1 MKPIESNI
9 FSTGM
14 NSIASSSNQ
23 DKRAT
28 ASEVQQSFANEL
40 KNAINEVNKT
50 QQESNAQT
58 NALINGDAQDL
69 HNVMISAE
77 KASVTLQTA
86 TEIQN
91 TAIEAYQKVM
101 RMQL

>member
-1 MKPIESNI
+1 
-9 FSTGM
+9 M
-14 NSIASSSNQ
+14 NQIASNSKQGNT
-23 DKRAT
+23 AT

-58 NALINGDAQDL
+58 NALINGEAQDL

-91 TAIEAYQKVM
+91 KAIEAYQEVM

>member
-1 MKPIESNI
+1 MKQ
-9 FSTGM
+9 
-14 NSIASSSNQ
+14 IASSSSEGNT
-23 DKRAT
+23 AT

-58 NALINGDAQDL
+58 NALVNGEAQDL

-91 TAIEAYQKVM
+91 KAVEAYQKVM

>member
-1 MKPIESNI
+1 MKPIESNLFTQGI
-9 FSTGM
+9 GKV
-14 NSIASSSNQ
+14 NQ
-23 DKRAT
+23 NIQQNNPVT
-28 ASEVQQSFANEL
+28 ASEVQESFANEL
-40 KNAINEVNKT
+40 KNAINSVNST

-58 NALINGDAQDL
+58 NALINGEADDL

-91 TAIEAYQKVM
+91 KAIEAYQKIM